1 MVVYNTIV
9 SLEGVRFSIL
19 DMDPILNS
27 TEVVAQVDEAGG
39 LNSTENNF
47 LSYLLCGRHYYYT
60 IKLNYLNG

>member
-9 SLEGVRFSIL
+9 SLEGVRFCIL
-19 DMDPILNS
+19 EMDPILNS
-27 TEVVAQVDEAGG
+27 TEIVTQVDKSGG
-39 LNSTENNF
+39 LNSTENHL